1 MSPQLRVAA
10 VVVEAAVAGVEPI
23 PRAAR
28 QVLAVV
34 LREAVSEVS
43 AARVLVD
50 LAAAASVASAAV
62 IRWVVAPRVVLHRH
76 RPDRARALRLADPL
90 QQAVPAA
97 EVGSRLQSSRAS
109 STSSACSETFTFGKM

>member
-1 MSPQLRVAA
+1 MVVGAA
-10 VVVEAAVAGVEPI
+10 AGVEAI
-23 PRAAR
+23 PREAR

-34 LREAVSEVS
+34 LREAVSVVS

-50 LAAAASVASAAV
+50 LAAAESVASAAA

-76 RPDRARALRLADPL
+76 RPDRAGVRRLADPL